1 MARSDMYR
9 GLNPA
14 GADPR
19 EISEVTN
26 GVLNGKTNNTGT
38 ITLSVASATTTTIY
52 DERIGFNSVILLMP
66 TTANAASVLTSTYV
80 SSTNKGNAVI
90 THTANTI
97 TDKIYKYIVIA

>member
-14 GADPR
+14 GAEPR

-38 ITLSVASATTTTIY
+38 VTLNVASATTTTIY
-52 DERIGFNSVILLMP
+52 DERIGYNSVMLLMP
-66 TTANAASVLTSTYV
+66 TTANAASVLSTTYIGT
-80 SSTNKGNAVI
+80 TNKGNAVI

-97 TDKIYKYIVIA
+97 TDKTYKYIIVG